1 MYMDDLITWLY
12 TRNQHGTVNQL
23 YSNIKLKKKQTQTIE
38 TRDKEIFI
46 KVKLFLCFPTV
57 NVIK

>member
-23 YSNIKLKKKQTQTIE
+23 YSNIKLKKKKPKQL
-38 TRDKEIFI
+38 RPEIKRFSS
-46 KVKLFLCFPTV
+46 K
-57 NVIK
+57 